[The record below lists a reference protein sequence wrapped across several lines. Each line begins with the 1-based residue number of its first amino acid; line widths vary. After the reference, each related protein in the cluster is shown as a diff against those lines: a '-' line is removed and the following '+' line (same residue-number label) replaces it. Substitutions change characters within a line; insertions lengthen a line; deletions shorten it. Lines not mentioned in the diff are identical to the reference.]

1 MREVLSIS
9 KRQPRIFNMYIN
21 TSRAR
26 KEIKKVQEVQKFDL
40 IKKRFLILS
49 SYPSVYCLH
58 TIPDTVNTSGMAR
71 RLYHSPTRLIPKVAF
86 V

>member
-49 SYPSVYCLH
+49 SPLLREENGQVCLW
-58 TIPDTVNTSGMAR
+58 
-71 RLYHSPTRLIPKVAF
+71 
-86 V
+86 

>member
-1 MREVLSIS
+1 MRELLSIS

-49 SYPSVYCLH
+49 SPLLREENGRSAYGNNLWW
-58 TIPDTVNTSGMAR
+58 
-71 RLYHSPTRLIPKVAF
+71 
-86 V
+86 